1 MNPVFADSNTNLN
14 GPAFDLTKC
23 IGKFNTDGGV
33 SLTLAWTPVPN
44 ATSYKLIQGGKSG
57 IVLNSIYLN
66 NFIDQTGCFESK
78 LNKTSTIKE
87 YLSTST
93 SFIISYPASFF
104 DTVAKTKPSFLVYP
118 YFGKIR
124 GPAPYSV
131 LLLEIK
137 GGSTNTNKQ
146 IYAKIRPNISVTLIE
161 KNLMLKHNVY
171 EYFNHYKN
179 QKQIL
184 TVPLRATDGTYP
196 VEYDENKHANSFGD
210 IGDDKYTL
218 EMATLFYGPLV

>member
-33 SLTLAWTPVPN
+33 TLTLAWTPVPN
-44 ATSYKLIQGGKSG
+44 ATSYKLIQGGKSA

-66 NFIDQTGCFESK
+66 NFIDQTGCFEST
-78 LNKTSTIKE
+78 LNKTSMIKE
-87 YLSTST
+87 YLTT
-93 SFIISYPASFF
+93 NTTFTISYLASFF

-118 YFGKIR
+118 YFGKTR

-137 GGSTNTNKQ
+137 GGPSIGNKQ

-161 KNLMLKHNVY
+161 KNLLLKHNVY

-179 QKQIL
+179 QKQVL
-184 TVPLRATDGTYP
+184 TVPIRATEPD
-196 VEYDENKHANSFGD
+196 EYDENKHSNSIGD
-210 IGDDKYTL
+210 IGDEKYTL

>member
-1 MNPVFADSNTNLN
+1 MDPVFAISNTNLN

-33 SLTLAWTPVPN
+33 SLTLVWTSVPT
-44 ATSYKLIQGGKSG
+44 ATSYKLIQGGKSA

-66 NFIDQTGCFESK
+66 NFIDQTGCFESA
-78 LNKTSTIKE
+78 LSKTSTIKE
-87 YLSTST
+87 YLTSSTT
-93 SFIISYPASFF
+93 FTISYPATFF

-118 YFGKIR
+118 YFGKTR

-137 GGSTNTNKQ
+137 GGSSNANKQ
-146 IYAKIRPNISVTLIE
+146 IYAKIRPNISVNLIE
-161 KNLMLKHNVY
+161 TNLVLKHNVY

-179 QKQIL
+179 QKQVQN
-184 TVPLRATDGTYP
+184 VPLIGTGGIYP
-196 VEYDENKHANSFGD
+196 EEYDENKHANGFGD
-210 IGDDKYTL
+210 IGDEKYTL